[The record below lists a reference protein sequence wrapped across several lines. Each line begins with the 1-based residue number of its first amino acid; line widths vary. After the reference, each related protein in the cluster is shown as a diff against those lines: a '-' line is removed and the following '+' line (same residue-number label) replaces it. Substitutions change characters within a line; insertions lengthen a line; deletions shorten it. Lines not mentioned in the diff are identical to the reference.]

1 MTSTLGNMKIP
12 TQVEEGTLEDERG
25 DLVNKLKKMKEQAK
39 VYKTFRN
46 RMSRIIEIAEINK
59 HQNEEWIRSLT
70 FYNDNLDTAIGGQKK
85 SIENIRT
92 EDKELDEASE
102 QLKKDYNVV
111 KFEHISLIGDLEAE
125 IMRKDYI
132 D

>member
-12 TQVEEGTLEDERG
+12 TKVEEGTLEDERG

-39 VYKTFRN
+39 IYKTFRN
-46 RMSRIIEIAEINK
+46 RMSRIIEIADINK

-70 FYNDNLDTAIGGQKK
+70 FYNDNLNKAIGGQKK
-85 SIENIRT
+85 SIDSILA

-102 QLKKDYNVV
+102 
-111 KFEHISLIGDLEAE
+111 
-125 IMRKDYI
+125 
-132 D
+132 